1 MPGWID
7 TVSAVGVVAFPVG
20 MGFLR
25 CVYVPDGNVDF
36 IPGDYVSNGI
46 LATTAY
52 SLSLPESTFTIY
64 HNSST
69 TTNPF
74 TVYNFW
80 KYAVEYLKYNPF
92 EK

>member
-1 MPGWID
+1 VPGWID

-25 CVYVPDGNVDF
+25 CVFVPDGNIDF

-52 SLSLPESTFTIY
+52 SLSLPEPTFTIY

-74 TVYNFW
+74 KVYNFW